1 MALRA
6 AAESPIAL
14 RGGPGGLAKITHT
27 HGDRYMEKG
36 AGALP
41 LADSVC
47 AAASVTME
55 CLYTLGPFSPRQ
67 EEEDGMP

>member
-1 MALRA
+1 
-6 AAESPIAL
+6 
-14 RGGPGGLAKITHT
+14 
-27 HGDRYMEKG
+27 MEKG

-67 EEEDGMP
+67 EEENGMPGDGVHITVKLASSGFGAT